1 MPQTVFRGHAN
12 GHAMNGYGGHGAN
25 GFAVHNGHVPFYPQN
40 GHVSHG
46 QPKSNGHASKF
57 SFDAYLST
65 PRHCLRTYSGIN

>member
-25 GFAVHNGHVPFYPQN
+25 GFAMHNGHVPFYQQN

-46 QPKSNGHASKF
+46 QPKSNGHASKSPF
-57 SFDAYLST
+57 LMNFFCPAYK
-65 PRHCLRTYSGIN
+65 IKF